1 MLCST
6 LTSDRAEEYLGLV
19 LTTVKLFLAKL
30 QVFSFALLDLLVS
43 TDLGEKR
50 VFRSGFFSFLLGKLV
65 GNLQVSSILR
75 LLLLEGF
82 LSKPMF
88 F

>member
-6 LTSDRAEEYLGLV
+6 LTSDRAEEYLRVVLPEVQLV
-19 LTTVKLFLAKL
+19 LVKL
-30 QVFSFALLDLLVS
+30 QVFSFALLDLLIS

-50 VFRSGFFSFLLGKLV
+50 VFRTSFFSFLLGKLV

-75 LLLLEGF
+75 CL
-82 LSKPMF
+82 
-88 F
+88 